1 MKGKGWRLIL
11 AAVLFGAAAL
21 AMAAEAQA
29 ASRICRQLQAE
40 LASLPRG
47 GGRVRQ
53 VGKYDDAIDRQRG
66 EIAKARDRARSAG
79 CNFFLFGGSVA
90 QCASLNA
97 TLDRMNGNLD
107 ALQRKREQL
116 SGVSSSGGRR
126 ERGRILS
133 QLDANGCNQPA
144 NALERSEA
152 RRDIRDPLDDM
163 PRDELRQLERL
174 DSDGEPRQSA
184 HLIISPPGFNGSP
197 NGEYRTMCVRTCDGY
212 FYPMSNA
219 ASLGDF
225 ERDQKNC
232 ESSCPGTE
240 MQVFYQRGLAED
252 SANMTS
258 SANGRPYS
266 ELPTAY
272 LYKKPGVERSASCG
286 CNAAGT
292 FSVIGGGSA
301 PTGQP
306 ISESSSVMT
315 MPAIAPAPSKATKAS
330 AVEEPSVTPAISHAP
345 DPDRKVRVVGP
356 TFLPVPPAAANP
368 QAPAPTPAP

>member
-11 AAVLFGAAAL
+11 VAVLFG
-21 AMAAEAQA
+21 MAASSAAVEAEA

-47 GGRVRQ
+47 GGSARQ
-53 VGKYDDAIDRQRG
+53 IGRYDDAIDRQRDQ
-66 EIAKARDRARSAG
+66 IAKARDRARSAG

-116 SGVSSSGGRR
+116 AGGGGGRA
-126 ERGRILS
+126 ERYRILS
-133 QLDANGCNQPA
+133 RLDAHGCNRPGVV
-144 NALERSEA
+144 ERTEA
-152 RRDIRDPLDDM
+152 RAATRESLQETPEDQ
-163 PRDELRQLERL
+163 LRQIEQIAPE
-174 DSDGEPRQSA
+174 DEPRQSA
-184 HLIISPPGFNGSP
+184 HLIISPPGFSGSP
-197 NGEYRTMCVRTCDGY
+197 DGEYRTMCVRTCDGY

-252 SANMTS
+252 SAKMTS

-272 LYKKPGVERSASCG
+272 LYKKPGVARPVSCG

-292 FSVIGGGSA
+292 FSIIGGGSVTA
-301 PTGQP
+301 GQP
-306 ISESSSVMT
+306 VSESSSVMT
-315 MPAIAPAPSKATKAS
+315 MPAIAPAPSKATRAS
-330 AVEEPSVTPAISHAP
+330 AVEEPGVTPAISHTP

-356 TFLPVPPAAANP
+356 TFLPVPQAATDP
-368 QAPAPTPAP
+368 QAPAPTPVQ

>member
-1 MKGKGWRLIL
+1 MVTVLLG
-11 AAVLFGAAAL
+11 AVVLS
-21 AMAAEAQA
+21 MAVEAQA

-53 VGKYDDAIDRQRG
+53 VGRYDDAIDRQRV
-66 EIAKARDRARSAG
+66 EIAKARDRARGAG

-116 SGVSSSGGRR
+116 SGGSGSGGRR

-144 NALERSEA
+144 NALERPEA
-152 RRDIRDPLDDM
+152 RRDIRDPLDGM

-184 HLIISPPGFNGSP
+184 HLIISPPGLNGSP

-212 FYPMSNA
+212 FFPMSNA

-240 MQVFYQRGLAED
+240 MQVFYQRGLAEE

-272 LYKKPGVERSASCG
+272 LYKKPGVEQPVGCG
-286 CNAAGT
+286 CNATAQN

-301 PTGQP
+301 VAGQA
-306 ISESSSVMT
+306 IQESSSVMT
-315 MPAIAPAPSKATKAS
+315 IPAATPEPSKTTKTSAVKDASVAPA
-330 AVEEPSVTPAISHAP
+330 VSHAP
-345 DPDRKVRVVGP
+345 DPDRKIRVVGP

-368 QAPAPTPAP
+368 QAPVPTPAP